1 MVNVFWNRTND
12 TKEIFVVVSG
22 DPVNTAEMAELE
34 NFLKFLRCIDKI
46 VE

>member
-1 MVNVFWNRTND
+1 MVNVFRNRTND

-22 DPVNTAEMAELE
+22 DLVNTGEMAEFE
-34 NFLKFLRCIDKI
+34 NFLKFLRCINKI